1 MKEQKNFS
9 ASGNE
14 QGIGVTREFGKCCG
28 RRKNRGLQKGAWLGF
43 AMTICC
49 TLLFSIRASAG
60 DVTMQNKKWVSGQR
74 YSYTDVN
81 KDGELEEQ
89 DHGIGCYKI
98 KITKPGYIRVEV
110 KTSPIPGAKG
120 YVSRGTSVRVLD
132 SRKKEIYDNDDDI
145 YAGKRDFDVAL
156 KKGIYY
162 LEIDTNKKYQIRYT
176 FTATGKIKGKKPA
189 VIASKASL
197 LPAGKTVKGVLY
209 CDSNGYYYKIK
220 VPKKKKVT
228 ISFNSKMNSGMA
240 LQVLVLKGK
249 ELRTID
255 EKGNMEGKDIISWWD
270 IRRRGK
276 DKVSLKLAEGTY
288 YIRLFTFGGGQYY
301 TMKWK

>member
-14 QGIGVTREFGKCCG
+14 QGIVVTREFGKCCG
-28 RRKNRGLQKGAWLGF
+28 RRKTRGLQKGAWLGF
-43 AMTICC
+43 AMALCC
-49 TLLFSIRASAG
+49 TLLFSVRASAG

-74 YSYTDVN
+74 YSYADVN

-89 DHGIGCYKI
+89 DNGIGCYKI

-132 SRKKEIYDNDDDI
+132 SRKKEIYDDPNV
-145 YAGKRDFDVAL
+145 YAEKRDFDVAL

-209 CDSNGYYYKIK
+209 WDSYVPYYKIK

-228 ISFNSKMNSGMA
+228 ISFNCKINGEMK
-240 LQVLVLKGK
+240 LQILAFKGK
-249 ELRTID
+249 ELRSINKKGKMD
-255 EKGNMEGKDIISWWD
+255 GKDSVNWWDVWEKGKH
-270 IRRRGK
+270 
-276 DKVSLKLAEGTY
+276 KVSVKLAEGTY
-288 YIRLFTFGGGQYY
+288 YIRLLDFSGRGQYY

>member
-1 MKEQKNFS
+1 
-9 ASGNE
+9 
-14 QGIGVTREFGKCCG
+14 
-28 RRKNRGLQKGAWLGF
+28 
-43 AMTICC
+43 MT
-49 TLLFSIRASAG
+49 
-60 DVTMQNKKWVSGQR
+60 
-74 YSYTDVN
+74 
-81 KDGELEEQ
+81 
-89 DHGIGCYKI
+89 
-98 KITKPGYIRVEV
+98 
-110 KTSPIPGAKG
+110 
-120 YVSRGTSVRVLD
+120 
-132 SRKKEIYDNDDDI
+132 
-145 YAGKRDFDVAL
+145 
-156 KKGIYY
+156 
-162 LEIDTNKKYQIRYT
+162 
-176 FTATGKIKGKKPA
+176 
-189 VIASKASL
+189 ASKASL

>member
-1 MKEQKNFS
+1 M
-9 ASGNE
+9 A
-14 QGIGVTREFGKCCG
+14 
-28 RRKNRGLQKGAWLGF
+28 
-43 AMTICC
+43 ICC

-132 SRKKEIYDNDDDI
+132 SRKKEIYDDPNV
-145 YAGKRDFDVAL
+145 YAEKRDFDVAL

-162 LEIDTNKKYQIRYT
+162 LEIDTNKKYQMRYT

-189 VIASKASL
+189 VTASKASL
-197 LPAGKTVKGVLY
+197 LPAGKTVKGALY
-209 CDSNGYYYKIK
+209 WDSYVPYYKIE

-228 ISFNSKMNSGMA
+228 ISFNGKINGEIGIQILA
-240 LQVLVLKGK
+240 FKGK
-249 ELRTID
+249 EFRTINK
-255 EKGNMEGKDIISWWD
+255 KGKMDGKDSLSWWD
-270 IRRRGK
+270 FIGRGK
-276 DKVSLKLAEGTY
+276 NKVSGKLAEGTY
-288 YIRLFTFGGGQYY
+288 YICLVDFSGRGQYY